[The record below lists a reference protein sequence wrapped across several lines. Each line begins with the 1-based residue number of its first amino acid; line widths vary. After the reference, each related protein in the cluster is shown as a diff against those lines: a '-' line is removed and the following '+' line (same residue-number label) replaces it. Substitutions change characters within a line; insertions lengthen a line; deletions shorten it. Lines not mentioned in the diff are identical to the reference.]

1 MGHTVAKEIAK
12 DVNGTPGAVIGEPF
26 GIPLTAHFL
35 GGAVIGEDANAGV
48 VDGYLRVFGQPGLH
62 IVDGSALSAN
72 PGVNPS
78 LSITALAEWAMAHWP
93 NKSEQD
99 PRPKLGEAFRVVDS
113 VKPNNP
119 AVPTSASGALRLP
132 LRVL

>member
-1 MGHTVAKEIAK
+1 MF
-12 DVNGTPGAVIGEPF
+12 VNGIGCVVSGEPF

-35 GGAVIGEDANAGV
+35 GGAVIGKDANTGV

-99 PRPKLGEAFRVVDS
+99 TRPRLGESFRVVDS

-119 AVPTSASGALRLP
+119 AVPSAASGALRLP
-132 LRVL
+132 LRVI